1 MKTNNICFK
10 VKSISLV
17 IVAVMS
23 MSLFS
28 SCSHKVSFL
37 NSSVVPAARGSVK
50 VSRDNNKNYVVK
62 INIYNLAEVSRLQPP
77 KKCYVV
83 WMITDKQEIRNIG
96 QIKSAEAMLSSKLT
110 AYYESVSSFKPVRIF
125 ITAEDDASATNPDPT
140 TVLSTNNF

>member
-1 MKTNNICFK
+1 MKTNKICFK
-10 VKSISLV
+10 IKSISLV
-17 IVAVMS
+17 MVAFVS
-23 MSLFS
+23 MSLFN
-28 SCSHKVSFL
+28 SCSHRVSFL

-62 INIYNLAEVSRLQPP
+62 INIYNLAEVTRLQPP

-125 ITAEDDASATNPDPT
+125 ITAEDDASATNPDPL
-140 TVLSTNNF
+140 TVLSTSNF

>member
-1 MKTNNICFK
+1 MKTNKICFK
-10 VKSISLV
+10 IKRISLLM
-17 IVAVMS
+17 VAVMS
-23 MSLFS
+23 MSLMS

-62 INIYNLAEVSRLQPP
+62 IYIYNLAEVSRLQPP

-83 WMITDKQEIRNIG
+83 WMMTDKQEIRNIG
-96 QIKSAEAMLSSKLT
+96 QIKSTEAILSTKLT

-125 ITAEDDASATNPDPT
+125 ITAEDDAGASNPDPMT
-140 TVLSTNNF
+140 ILSTNNF